1 MKTILITTANG
12 MFGSNLAKELA
23 GNKDVSL
30 RLMVRD
36 KNKCKISGINIE
48 IVSGDLDKHET
59 LTSAIEGVDT
69 IFLAS
74 PMDEKIAQREIS
86 VIEIAEAKGV
96 KHLVKLHGAVKHEGD
111 NLSKMHGAVLER
123 LQHSGIG
130 WTLISPNSVMET
142 SFLSN
147 KDTIKFVN
155 ALFGISGHAKIGL
168 VALKDISKATAKVI
182 LSEGHF
188 GQNYELTGPA
198 SISMYQIAEIFSQ
211 VLERKIKYYDLT
223 EEQMMKLLM
232 KYQPG
237 MKKEEIELEILCHL
251 RAWKKGNADLVT
263 DTFKRLTGNEPTS
276 FSEFVKD
283 YYDDFHKGML
293 SKIMIWFIQMS
304 LKF

>member
-1 MKTILITTANG
+1 MKTVLITTANG
-12 MFGSNLAKELA
+12 MFGSSLAKELA
-23 GNKDVSL
+23 GNKEISL

-36 KNKCKISGINIE
+36 RNKCKIIGDNID
-48 IVSGDLDKHET
+48 IVTGDMDKPET
-59 LTSAIEGVDT
+59 LRSAIEGVDT
-69 IFLAS
+69 IFLSS
-74 PMDEKIAQREIS
+74 PMDEKISQRETA
-86 VIEIAEAKGV
+86 VVEIAEVKGV
-96 KHLVKLHGAVKHEGD
+96 KHIIKLGGAVKHDGD
-111 NLSKMHGAVLER
+111 NLSKLHGAVLER
-123 LQHSGIG
+123 LERSTIG

-188 GQNYELTGPA
+188 GKNYELTGPA
-198 SISMYQIAEIFSQ
+198 SISMYQIAEIFSK

-223 EEQMMKLLM
+223 EEQMLKLLM

-251 RAWKKGNADLVT
+251 KAWKKGNADLVT
-263 DTFKRLTGNEPTS
+263 DTFKNITGTEPTG
-276 FSEFVKD
+276 FEEFVKD
-283 YYDDFHKGML
+283 YYDDFRKGML